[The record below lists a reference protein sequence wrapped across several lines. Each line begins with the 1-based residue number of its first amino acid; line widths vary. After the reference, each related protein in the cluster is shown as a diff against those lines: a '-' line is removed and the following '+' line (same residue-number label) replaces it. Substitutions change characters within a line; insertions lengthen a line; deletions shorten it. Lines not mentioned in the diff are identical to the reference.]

1 MKRIIIY
8 AVYFMT
14 ILNSNQ
20 LYSQVTSLWNS
31 DTSFYF
37 YKMDSF
43 SNAENLIA
51 TKFIFDGELTK
62 EEILDSVASYLSS
75 TYFIPKHK
83 YYEGK
88 KNISITIKTITTI
101 DLPNRKHSIATV
113 DIDDPDKI
121 CMGTYF
127 QGSAGGR
134 ITFLML
140 VANFMQPQLKTP
152 LLDGLI
158 VLYNNTELKGM
169 DHINLEG
176 LISEREIDNL
186 VRQAVKN

>member
-1 MKRIIIY
+1 MKSIIIY
-8 AVYFMT
+8 AVYLMT
-14 ILNSNQ
+14 ILNLNQ
-20 LYSQVTSLWNS
+20 LHSQVTSLWNS
-31 DTSFYF
+31 DTSFCF
-37 YKMDSF
+37 YTSD

-51 TKFIFDGELTK
+51 TKVIFDSELTK
-62 EEILDSVASYLSS
+62 EEILDSVASYLSN
-75 TYFIPKHK
+75 TYFIPRHK

-88 KNISITIKTITTI
+88 QNISITIMDITTI
-101 DLPNRKHSIATV
+101 DLPNKKHSIATV

-140 VANFMQPQLKTP
+140 VANFMQPQLKYP

-158 VLYNNTELKGM
+158 ILYNNTELKVM

-186 VRQAVKN
+186 VRQAVKY

>member
-1 MKRIIIY
+1 MRSKFKYVVFLIIVI
-8 AVYFMT
+8 T
-14 ILNSNQ
+14 SNQ
-20 LYSQVTSLWNS
+20 LHSQVTSLWNS

-37 YKMDSF
+37 YTSD

-51 TKFIFDGELTK
+51 TKVIFDSKLTK
-62 EEILDSVASYLSS
+62 EKILDSVASYLSN

-88 KNISITIKTITTI
+88 QKIIITIMDITLI
-101 DLPNRKHSIATV
+101 DLPNRKYSIATV

-140 VANFMQPQLKTP
+140 VANFMQPQLKYP

-158 VLYNNTELKGM
+158 ILYNNTELKVM

-176 LISEREIDNL
+176 LISEREIDDL
-186 VRQAVKN
+186 VRHAVKY